1 MMLSRNMN
9 EVIGGK
15 QYLAEMA
22 ILIALL
28 VTLFFSACASREL
41 TPEEKQ
47 LKLQSPA
54 IQMDAGKS
62 QMMMEI
68 GGQYPISPR
77 RNTFPYYPYA
87 PPFSQ
92 PLGDD

>member
-1 MMLSRNMN
+1 MLSRNMN

-28 VTLFFSACASREL
+28 ATLFFSACAHREF
-41 TPEEKQ
+41 TPEEQQ

-54 IQMDAGKS
+54 ILMNTGNQMTIQFGA
-62 QMMMEI
+62 
-68 GGQYPISPR
+68 QYLSPG
-77 RNTFPYYPYA
+77 RNAFPYYPIA

-92 PLGDD
+92 EPGDD

>member
-1 MMLSRNMN
+1 MMHSRNMN

-28 VTLFFSACASREL
+28 ATLFFSACARREL
-41 TPEEKQ
+41 TPEEQQ
-47 LKLQSPA
+47 LKLQKPA
-54 IQMDAGKS
+54 ILMNAGN
-62 QMMMEI
+62 QMMI
-68 GGQYPISPR
+68 QFGAQYLSPR
-77 RNTFPYYPYA
+77 RYPFPYYPIA

-92 PLGDD
+92 PPGND